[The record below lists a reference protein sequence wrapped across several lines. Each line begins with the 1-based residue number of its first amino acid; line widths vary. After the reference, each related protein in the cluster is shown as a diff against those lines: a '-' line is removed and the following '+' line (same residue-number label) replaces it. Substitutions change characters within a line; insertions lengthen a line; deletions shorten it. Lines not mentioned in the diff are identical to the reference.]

1 MSDDVAIGLE
11 ADGGATLRTF
21 AGNTRLNSVQL
32 ANLKDAL
39 AKLELPDQA
48 AIDEANGVLPPEVET
63 PEKPAPKPEP
73 EPEEKPAKKASKTTK
88 KGS

>member
-21 AGNTRLNSVQL
+21 AGNTRFNSVQL
-32 ANLKDAL
+32 ANLKAAL
-39 AKLELPDQA
+39 ADLELPDQA
-48 AIDEANGVLPPEVET
+48 AIDEANGVLPPQVET
-63 PEKPAPKPEP
+63 PEAPAEK
-73 EPEEKPAKKASKTTK
+73 PEEKPAKKASKTTK